1 VLVRSLLV
9 AASATL
15 ALGACT
21 AQTGARTQPGP
32 PDVGAGSAEVHAL
45 AVLHAWD
52 ARRAAAYA
60 RGDVPALRRLYV
72 DGSRAGT
79 RDART
84 LRGYVDLGLHV
95 EGLRM
100 QVLRAA
106 VLRDDRRVVR
116 VQVRERLASGRA
128 SSGAGDGV
136 ALPRDRADDHVVTLV
151 RRRGAWVV
159 RSVSSTGSSCTRS

>member
-1 VLVRSLLV
+1 VLVRRLV
-9 AASATL
+9 IALSATF

-21 AQTGARTQPGP
+21 GHAEERTPPGRLE
-32 PDVGAGSAEVHAL
+32 VGAGSVEVHAL

-72 DGSRAGT
+72 GGSLAGA

-84 LRGYVDLGLHV
+84 LRGYVALGLHV
-95 EGLRM
+95 EGLHM

-106 VLRDDRRVVR
+106 VVRDDRRLVEVR
-116 VQVRERLASGRA
+116 VLERLASGRA
-128 SSGAGDGV
+128 TSGAGDGV
-136 ALPRDRADDHVVTLV
+136 ALPRDEADDHVVTLV
-151 RRRGAWVV
+151 RRRGAWLVH
-159 RSVSSTGSSCTRS
+159 SVANAGRP